1 MTFTFPKL
9 YTIFIEVIKIDL
21 NILDSRNNIFNKTK
35 DILNS
40 ISTIIQNN
48 IKNSNSF
55 VIDRF
60 EGKFAI
66 CENLKTKEIINIP
79 ISKLSSNIKEKD
91 VITFKDN
98 NFYLDKEKTEI
109 RKEKIENLTK
119 DIFENN

>member
-1 MTFTFPKL
+1 M
-9 YTIFIEVIKIDL
+9 EVIKIDL

-91 VITFKDN
+91 VITFKNN
-98 NFYLDKEKTEI
+98 NFHLDKEKTEI